1 MVRCPVHAGDLFS
14 FKTPSLLFSGY
25 QGLFPSGIKR
35 SRRDA
40 NHSLP
45 SSAYSVCMP
54 PMSCTGTVLLY
65 FPKTAAF
72 DCVPRVSMKG
82 TFTAG
87 LPCLI
92 SPARC
97 KLGLVVY
104 GNDRIEFVLFRMQ
117 ETRDRRQSCS
127 CVQE

>member
-1 MVRCPVHAGDLFS
+1 VVRCPVHAGDLFS
-14 FKTPSLLFSGY
+14 FKTSSFLFSGY
-25 QGLFPSGIKR
+25 RGLFPSGIKR

-40 NHSLP
+40 DHSLP

-54 PMSCTGTVLLY
+54 PMSCIGTVLLY

-82 TFTAG
+82 AFTAV

-92 SPARC
+92 SLACC
-97 KLGLVVY
+97 KLSLVVY
-104 GNDRIEFVLFRMQ
+104 GNYRIEFVLFRMR
-117 ETRDRRQSCS
+117 EARDRRQSCS
-127 CVQE
+127 YVRE

>member
-1 MVRCPVHAGDLFS
+1 VVRCPVHAGDLFS

-25 QGLFPSGIKR
+25 RGLFSSGIKR

-40 NHSLP
+40 DHSLP

-72 DCVPRVSMKG
+72 DCVPRVGMKG
-82 TFTAG
+82 TFTAV
-87 LPCLI
+87 LPCFI
-92 SPARC
+92 SPACC
-97 KLGLVVY
+97 KLGLVMC
-104 GNDRIEFVLFRMQ
+104 GNYCIEFVLFRMQ
-117 ETRDRRQSCS
+117 EARDRRQSCS
-127 CVQE
+127 YVQE